1 MKKVRLGVVNYYNP
15 GDGLLS
21 AGTMLMGN
29 VDGIRDAGAGLN
41 GFRNPASKLYQIRI
55 HGNI

>member
-21 AGTMLMGN
+21 TGTVLMGN
-29 VDGIRDAGAGLN
+29 VDGVRDAGARTQRISK
-41 GFRNPASKLYQIRI
+41 FRQ
-55 HGNI
+55 